1 MAFTYSEAV
10 AGVYADPKDEVRFLV
25 MDTVQQERSL
35 SDEEIYYLLD
45 FFDGSIYLAAAQ
57 GALHLSIAYA
67 QLSAVTSKSV
77 GDLSI
82 SLSYQNTAAEYKAL
96 SARLRL
102 GRINNNLSVYYVDS
116 DAQFALGQFDEHR
129 P

>member
-10 AGVYADPKDEVRFLV
+10 AGVYADPKDEVRFLL

-35 SDEEIYYLLD
+35 SDEEINYLLE
-45 FFDGSIYLAAAQ
+45 FFDGSIYLAASQ
-57 GALHLSIAYA
+57 GALHLAIAYA

-82 SLSYQNTAAEYKAL
+82 SLSYQNTSAEYKSLA
-96 SARLRL
+96 AKLRL
-102 GRINNNLSVYYVDS
+102 GKINNNLSVYYVDA
-116 DAQFALGQFDEHR
+116 DAQFAIGQFDEHR

>member
-10 AGVYADPKDEVRFLV
+10 AGVYADPKDEVRFLL

-35 SDEEIYYLLD
+35 SDEEINYLLE
-45 FFDGSIYLAAAQ
+45 FFDGSIYLAASQ
-57 GALHLSIAYA
+57 GALHLAIAYA

-82 SLSYQNTAAEYKAL
+82 SLSYQNTAAEYKSLA
-96 SARLRL
+96 AKLRL
-102 GRINNNLSVYYVDS
+102 GKINNNLSIYYVDA
-116 DAQFALGQFDEHR
+116 DAQFAIGQFDEHR